1 MVAKADP
8 SSIKDSVMALL
19 NLFTPYN
26 KRLKILKSWRN
37 HGKFNPRDYSRFLVD
52 RLGNEYDLAKSGLS
66 ALRALIQVNINA
78 ELKGII
84 QRYAEKYF
92 APAIRNI
99 SGNMEGISSERLLH
113 GICREVLEEAKHLYP
128 AVTAEKLAT
137 NEKGTRFFNLNQIH
151 RGHLKHLFV
160 EANSED
166 GSSSDS
172 LEVESVGGEQ
182 MYEFHPRTVTPIAG
196 YYNSK
201 RMKPSDS
208 KHFVEKVMR
217 AIDFK
222 FMSRCVQMNPDRL
235 VDESLFVLGTAANI
249 ALGYSGQRG
258 RIYSKFPWLFKYIG
272 DSEDRLWLVNCK
284 LRRKANGGK
293 VIFILLEDLLEIV
306 SLPEFSYLIGCG
318 GGGGSL
324 QLPFHPILIFLFSV
338 ECKTAVRQLESFCV
352 PSWLLEK
359 MKHQMAEMKAL
370 DGPIPAT

>member
-1 MVAKADP
+1 LLNYMDNLMVAKADP
-8 SSIKDSVMALL
+8 SSIKDS

-128 AVTAEKLAT
+128 AVTAETLAT

-208 KHFVEKVMR
+208 KHFVEK
-217 AIDFK
+217 
-222 FMSRCVQMNPDRL
+222 MNPDRL

-306 SLPEFSYLIGCG
+306 SLPEFS
-318 GGGGSL
+318 
-324 QLPFHPILIFLFSV
+324 V

>member
-1 MVAKADP
+1 MDNLMVAKADP
-8 SSIKDSVMALL
+8 SSIKDS

-172 LEVESVGGEQ
+172 LEVES

-208 KHFVEKVMR
+208 KHFVEK
-217 AIDFK
+217 
-222 FMSRCVQMNPDRL
+222 MNPDRL

-258 RIYSKFPWLFKYIG
+258 RIYSKFPWL
-272 DSEDRLWLVNCK
+272 
-284 LRRKANGGK
+284 KANGGK

-306 SLPEFSYLIGCG
+306 SLPE
-318 GGGGSL
+318 
-324 QLPFHPILIFLFSV
+324 FSV

>member
-1 MVAKADP
+1 LLNYMDNLMVAKADP
-8 SSIKDSVMALL
+8 SSIKDS

-172 LEVESVGGEQ
+172 LEVES

-208 KHFVEKVMR
+208 KHFVEK
-217 AIDFK
+217 
-222 FMSRCVQMNPDRL
+222 MNPDRL

-306 SLPEFSYLIGCG
+306 SLPEFS
-318 GGGGSL
+318 
-324 QLPFHPILIFLFSV
+324 V

-370 DGPIPAT
+370 DGPIPATG

>member
-1 MVAKADP
+1 MDNLMVAKADP

-172 LEVESVGGEQ
+172 LEVES

-208 KHFVEKVMR
+208 KHFVEK
-217 AIDFK
+217 
-222 FMSRCVQMNPDRL
+222 MNPDRL

-306 SLPEFSYLIGCG
+306 SLPEFS
-318 GGGGSL
+318 
-324 QLPFHPILIFLFSV
+324 V